1 MDPTPFSFSLSQN
14 LLENLRRR
22 ISIAVVTVTSG
33 HPLEDTVPLVL
44 GRVPVQPLPVVA
56 EKIPQRIVGR
66 QANTNTKAPFGA
78 DCFGV
83 DQVVLMAEIHV
94 LGSCWLIRDEYT
106 GTGFVRIS
114 AVRPDRLLLRDLPSQ
129 EVGA

>member
-1 MDPTPFSFSLSQN
+1 
-14 LLENLRRR
+14 
-22 ISIAVVTVTSG
+22 
-33 HPLEDTVPLVL
+33 
-44 GRVPVQPLPVVA
+44 
-56 EKIPQRIVGR
+56 
-66 QANTNTKAPFGA
+66 
-78 DCFGV
+78 
-83 DQVVLMAEIHV
+83 VLMAEIHV